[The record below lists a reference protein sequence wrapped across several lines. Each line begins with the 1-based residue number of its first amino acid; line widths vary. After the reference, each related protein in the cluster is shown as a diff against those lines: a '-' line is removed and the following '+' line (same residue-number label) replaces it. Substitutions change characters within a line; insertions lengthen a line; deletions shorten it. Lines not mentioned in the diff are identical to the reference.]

1 MDKTI
6 TNNTA
11 DERLEALLAAADPA
25 TSPDEICGCRED
37 LSGRVTNLRRRR
49 RKKRRMAVAAL
60 SLASAA
66 AVSFVLLRAERQPAP
81 LQVAAPNL
89 KIPEKTQTAAAE
101 TAAVDAKAELA
112 QLRNDIRE
120 LREAIKHSRRQ
131 AEYRRRLA
139 ELRRRARRPDPWVLA
154 QTQLE
159 KTAYI
164 LVARAA
170 REETSG
176 RPGDDP
182 AATYRKAIEL
192 FPGTTWAK
200 VAQNRLDKH
209 LHKTNPPFSNP
220 PLNSKQEGQ
229 L

>member
-1 MDKTI
+1 MNKTI
-6 TNNTA
+6 TDNTA
-11 DERLEALLAAADPA
+11 DEHIEALLAAADPA
-25 TSPDEICGCRED
+25 ADPDETCGCRED
-37 LSGRVTNLRRRR
+37 LSGRVTSLRRRR

-66 AVSFVLLRAERQPAP
+66 AVSFALFWADMQPAP

-89 KIPEKTQTAAAE
+89 ETPDETPNAAADP
-101 TAAVDAKAELA
+101 AAIDIKAELA
-112 QLRNDIRE
+112 QLRNEIRE
-120 LREAIKHSRRQ
+120 LREVIKRQ
-131 AEYRRRLA
+131 RQQSEYRRRLA
-139 ELRRRARRPDPWVLA
+139 ELRRRARRPDPWVMA

-209 LHKTNPPFSNP
+209 LQNTNPPF
-220 PLNSKQEGQ
+220 NSKQEGQ